1 MSDIVQI
8 GESSQKDEWLKKQKA
23 DFEHALKSLIEGK
36 VYPSDFPGNRIPTR
50 PIRGGTTTRFV
61 PAWWFVKN
69 ANALFNRD
77 WDFEVLREYIGT
89 DQVWVLVKVTVHV
102 AALEE
107 EETFPDGRKI
117 VRRKPTKDIT
127 KMQYGGADIKRL
139 KTDRSIIDLADDLKS
154 AATDGMK
161 KCLTLFGFAADV
173 YGAREKEEEAAPES
187 AQLDAYYEAAD
198 EKGIGRAEAVKFS
211 IKKKGKRPEEL
222 VEKEMLDLL
231 GQIRKEETRPEK
243 A

>member
-8 GESSQKDEWLKKQKA
+8 EESKEREKWLEKQKE

-36 VYPSDFPGNRIPTR
+36 VDPNDFPGNRLPTR

-61 PAWWFVKN
+61 PAWWFTKN

-77 WDFEVLREYIGT
+77 WDFEVLREYVGT
-89 DQVWVLVKVTVHV
+89 EQVWVLVKVTVHV
-102 AALEE
+102 AAFEE
-107 EETFPDGRKI
+107 EEIFPDGRI
-117 VRRKPTKDIT
+117 LRRKKPARDIT

-139 KTDRSIIDLADDLKS
+139 KSDRSIIDLADDLKS

-173 YGAREKEEEAAPES
+173 YGAREKEEEEAPES

-198 EKGIGRAEAVKFS
+198 EKGISRANAIEFS

-231 GQIRKEETRPEK
+231 GQIRKEETRPKK